1 MSNEAIWRPLREA
14 LARCEAEGKSIR
26 LWLRDDD
33 ASEPAAALDQ
43 LISLTASFAVPVALA
58 AIPQLS
64 GEALVQRLANAH
76 HVTPVIHGWSHQ
88 NHAPPTQ
95 KKQELGNHRHL
106 DVVLGDLALAI
117 NRMTHLFGDRLVPML
132 VPPWNRISDDIL
144 PHLHELGYL
153 ALSCFGVARQL
164 ASVPVF
170 NTHVDLIDWHTTR
183 GCRNHTLLID
193 DLVTHVERSEPT
205 GEPIGIL
212 THHLVHDAA
221 AWAFLDQ
228 LFTQTSNSSC
238 CRWLSADD
246 LINGGI
252 SHR

>member
-1 MSNEAIWRPLREA
+1 MGNEAVWRPLREA
-14 LARCEAEGKSIR
+14 LARFEAEGKSMR

-43 LISLTASFAVPVALA
+43 LISLTGSFAVPVALA
-58 AIPQLS
+58 VIPQLS
-64 GEALVQRLANAH
+64 SGALVQRLADAH

-95 KKQELGNHRHL
+95 KKQELGNHRPL
-106 DVVLGDLALAI
+106 DAVLGDLALAME
-117 NRMTHLFGDRLVPML
+117 RMTLLFGDPLVPML
-132 VPPWNRISDDIL
+132 VPPWNRISADIL
-144 PHLHELGYL
+144 PHLHQLGYR
-153 ALSCFGVARQL
+153 ALSCFGIDRQP

-183 GCRNHTLLID
+183 GCRDHALLVD
-193 DLVTHVERSEPT
+193 DLMTHLKRTGRS

-212 THHLVHDAA
+212 THHLVHDEA

-228 LFTQTSNSSC
+228 LFTLTGSSPC
-238 CRWLSADD
+238 CRWLSAGE
-246 LINGGI
+246 LINGATEW
-252 SHR
+252 